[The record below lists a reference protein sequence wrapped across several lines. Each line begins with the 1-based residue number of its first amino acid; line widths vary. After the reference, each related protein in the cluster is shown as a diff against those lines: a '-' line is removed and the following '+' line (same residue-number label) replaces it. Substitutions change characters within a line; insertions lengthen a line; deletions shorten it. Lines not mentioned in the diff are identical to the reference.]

1 MSTLYLL
8 LIFFH
13 KKTANNMKILK
24 IIPALVLVAGLSFT
38 GCSPKDADVKASIE
52 KSLKNNPSTA
62 AVMVMV
68 NEGVATLSGEVA
80 NPAAQASLEA
90 SVKAI
95 NGVKSVTNNTTVTPP
110 PAPVAP
116 VEIATA
122 DVLTQSVKDAIKDF
136 AGVSADVA
144 DGVVTLTG
152 ELKKDQLPKL
162 MMALNSLKPKKIE
175 NKLTIK

>member
-1 MSTLYLL
+1 
-8 LIFFH
+8 
-13 KKTANNMKILK
+13 MKILK

>member
-1 MSTLYLL
+1 
-8 LIFFH
+8 
-13 KKTANNMKILK
+13 MKILK

-38 GCSPKDADVKASIE
+38 SCSPKDADVKASIE
-52 KSLKNNPSTA
+52 KSLKENPSTA

-68 NEGVATLSGEVA
+68 SEGVATLSGEVA
-80 NPAAQASLEA
+80 DPTIQASLEA

-95 NGVKSVTNNTTVTPP
+95 KGVKSVTNNTTVTPP

-144 DGVVTLTG
+144 EGVVTLTG
-152 ELKKDQLPKL
+152 EIKKDQLPKL